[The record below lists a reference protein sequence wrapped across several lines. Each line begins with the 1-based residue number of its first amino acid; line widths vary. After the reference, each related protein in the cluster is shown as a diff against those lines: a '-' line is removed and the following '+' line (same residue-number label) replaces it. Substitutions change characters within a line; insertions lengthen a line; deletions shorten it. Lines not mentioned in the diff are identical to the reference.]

1 MQVNKDPVANALL
14 SLLAY
19 DNNVHNHIIPS
30 MECFRSQ
37 EFSPVPLLS
46 TKRVSDVADINTF
59 SFSFDEPS
67 KSERKDMAVSL
78 RQDLINSSNF
88 LHGCSKRTNKLMKSK
103 LKNFDGS
110 ALWILGSFMNHSS
123 KPTAIREFFGKM
135 MFVHAAVPFKAG
147 DEVTTTYSD
156 D

>member
-1 MQVNKDPVANALL
+1 MCWEITMQVNKDPVANALL

-19 DNNVHNHIIPS
+19 DNNVHNPIIPS

-37 EFSPVPLLS
+37 EFSPVPILS

-78 RQDLINSSNF
+78 RQDLIDPLIF
-88 LHGCSKRTNKLMKSK
+88 LPGFYKRSK
-103 LKNFDGS
+103 LVK
-110 ALWILGSFMNHSS
+110 
-123 KPTAIREFFGKM
+123 
-135 MFVHAAVPFKAG
+135 
-147 DEVTTTYSD
+147 
-156 D
+156 